1 MFCTGTSPPQPRTH
15 LGITLETPVQ
25 EAVAD
30 TGELLLQQAPCN
42 LLSTEAGG
50 SSSWFEILYIHLRNQ
65 AQAVKGHGQGTQQI
79 LFAVP
84 RCTLVCSSFS
94 HTCHFLLQRE
104 VESGNDPDR
113 FYTKEKR
120 HFLYRL
126 LHRDE
131 GKYVTK
137 VSILPASL
145 CFFF

>member
-1 MFCTGTSPPQPRTH
+1 M
-15 LGITLETPVQ
+15 
-25 EAVAD
+25 
-30 TGELLLQQAPCN
+30 
-42 LLSTEAGG
+42 
-50 SSSWFEILYIHLRNQ
+50 
-65 AQAVKGHGQGTQQI
+65 KGHGQGTQQI

-94 HTCHFLLQRE
+94 HTWHFLLQRE

-113 FYTKEKR
+113 FYTKKE
-120 HFLYRL
+120 HNFLYRL

-145 CFFF
+145 CFFFFNTLSHYSFSHQRVCDIVTTFCPRLSMVGITKVQKNTAPP